1 MEKGGGGVKAISRTA
16 FAVNYSAP
24 ADLVWHVCKDCGIGI
39 QIPMNLYKSSI
50 LRFLALQIE
59 YTKQIFW
66 KQMSELNQQ
75 NKSLEH
81 SMTNWIHETNLV
93 WIWTCS

>member
-1 MEKGGGGVKAISRTA
+1 
-16 FAVNYSAP
+16 
-24 ADLVWHVCKDCGIGI
+24 
-39 QIPMNLYKSSI
+39 